1 MRRDATRVIYD
12 ILTLGARGAS
22 KTQITFRANLSHKL
36 VEKYTVFLVK
46 KGLLEIESDF
56 EGARYCLTE
65 KGRRLFHL
73 LQEVERELSDFYAM
87 SLASEM
93 KARDLSSRTHPSFG
107 SERGRV
113 PIEIQ
118 RASVS

>member
-46 KGLLEIESDF
+46 KGLLGVESDF
-56 EGARYCLTE
+56 ESARYCLTE
-65 KGRRLFHL
+65 KGSRLFHL
-73 LQEVERELSDFYAM
+73 LQEVEKELGDFYAM
-87 SLASEM
+87 SLAIETRS
-93 KARDLSSRTHPSFG
+93 RDQALRIHPRFDN
-107 SERGRV
+107 ERARV
-113 PIEIQ
+113 PIEIR
-118 RASVS
+118 RASLP

>member
-46 KGLLEIESDF
+46 KGLLEIETDLEIS
-56 EGARYCLTE
+56 RYCLTD
-65 KGRRLFHL
+65 KGSRLFL
-73 LQEVERELSDFYAM
+73 LLHQVERELSDFYAM
-87 SLASEM
+87 SLAIET
-93 KARDLSSRTHPSFG
+93 RDRDPALRTHPSFDT
-107 SERGRV
+107 ERARV
-113 PIEIQ
+113 PIEIR
-118 RASVS
+118 RASSS